1 MPKSLGEQL
10 LRRLR
15 RRPDEVD
22 VPTAEL
28 PRPPAVEQLEQAVL
42 AAGSGRAVDCERLA
56 LLLLAIDVSAAT
68 AEVATVAETLL
79 GDAGPTLWRNLDVA
93 ARRSWWHAPAW
104 AESARERVA
113 SGEAGIL
120 GVVVASFHPSGFVRE
135 AAAARLGELDNS
147 VAVRALALRA
157 SDWVPQVR
165 ARARAALG
173 HRLSSVPGL
182 LAVGPLAVALA
193 GRVQGRWLAD
203 RVEAS
208 MATLSD
214 ADLARLYASTDWR
227 VRRAAYTIALAG
239 HRLDVRQ
246 LLRAVRLDGDLVV
259 RTRCSD
265 AAIRAAAAAG
275 DLAQVRPLI
284 KSGTA
289 AVRAAAVSA
298 LARAGDAA
306 TAIAALP
313 DRNPVVREVAQAAVR
328 RSGLD
333 PAERYREL
341 VMAGGPV
348 DAGALAGLGETGT
361 SADVDLIGP
370 ALMHPQP
377 RARVEAV
384 RALRRLA
391 AIDVATLVATLQDPS
406 PAVTRQAALSLRQA
420 AAGVAVPDL
429 QSLLTSEQAAHV
441 RSAAYRV
448 LREHDVWTRVL
459 TDLELHDDENE
470 DLRNRAR
477 SDLAG
482 WLSRNAATTYSM
494 PSGATA
500 DRLDELLTRHAG
512 TLGRDREQLLR
523 FHLGLTKNRGS

>member
-1 MPKSLGEQL
+1 MPNSLGEQV

-15 RRPDEVD
+15 RRTGEVN

-28 PRPPAVEQLEQAVL
+28 PRPPTVEQLEQAVL
-42 AAGSGRAVDCERLA
+42 AAGSGRAVDCESLA

-68 AEVATVAETLL
+68 AEVATVEKTLL

-104 AESARERVA
+104 AGSARERVA
-113 SGEAGIL
+113 SGEAGIF

-135 AAAARLGELDNS
+135 ASAARLGELDNP

-165 ARARAALG
+165 DRARAALG
-173 HRLSSVPGL
+173 HRLSSVTGL

-193 GRVQGRWLAD
+193 GRAQGRWLAD

-214 ADLARLYASTDWR
+214 ADLARLTASTDWR

-239 HRLDVRQ
+239 HRLDVQQ

-259 RTRCSD
+259 RTRCAD
-265 AAIRAAAAAG
+265 AAIRAAAG

-284 KSGTA
+284 NSGTA
-289 AVRAAAVSA
+289 AVRAPAVSA
-298 LARAGDAA
+298 IARAGDAA
-306 TAIAALP
+306 AAIAALT

-341 VMAGGPV
+341 VMAGGPA

-361 SADVDLIGP
+361 SADVDLIRP

-384 RALRRLA
+384 RALHRLG
-391 AIDVATLVATLQDPS
+391 AIDVATLVAILQDPS
-406 PAVTRQAALSLRQA
+406 PAVTRQAARSLRQA
-420 AAGVAVPDL
+420 AADVAVPDL

-459 TDLELHDDENE
+459 TDLELHDDENQ

-523 FHLGLTKNRGS
+523 FHLGLTKNRGR